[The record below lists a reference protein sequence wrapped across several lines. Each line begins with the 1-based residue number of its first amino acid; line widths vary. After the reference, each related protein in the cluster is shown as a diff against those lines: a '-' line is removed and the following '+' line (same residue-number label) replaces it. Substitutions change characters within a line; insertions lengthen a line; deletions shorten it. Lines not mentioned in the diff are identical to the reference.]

1 MVNPL
6 PNNHGFSQPIKD
18 IVGKEENDGNQYVLI
33 LSGKIF
39 VTYNFLSANAFILD
53 LPTIWSFGYMVIN
66 IVILQT
72 LRVVPN
78 EGFCKSTI

>member
-1 MVNPL
+1 MGFHNPL
-6 PNNHGFSQPIKD
+6 KILWEKKKMMETSNFSFSH
-18 IVGKEENDGNQYVLI
+18 NVLI